1 MTAIAWKDNKIA
13 AESHTVSDDDS
24 VKYPTFKLERVG
36 VYVYGVAGE
45 RCPGNA
51 IVTKYLF
58 AGRRLRKRLKPLD
71 DFDFSVLIAGP
82 EGAYLAD
89 SSGDI
94 EKLTAPFWAIG
105 SGAAS
110 CMAAMEMG
118 ADAELAVRIA
128 TKWAPK
134 CEGPVRVETI
144 NG

>member
-1 MTAIAWKDNKIA
+1 MTAIAWKGNEIA
-13 AESHTVSDDDS
+13 ADSHTVSDDDS
-24 VKYPTFKLERVG
+24 VKYPTLKLERVG
-36 VYVYGVAGE
+36 SYVFGMAGE
-45 RCPGNA
+45 RCPSNLT
-51 IVTKYLF
+51 IRNYLF
-58 AGRRLRKRLKPLD
+58 AGRKLRKRLKAMD
-71 DFDFSVLIAGP
+71 DLDFSVLIAGP

-89 SSGDI
+89 STGDM

-128 TKWAPK
+128 IKWAPK
-134 CEGPVRVETI
+134 CEGPVRVETL